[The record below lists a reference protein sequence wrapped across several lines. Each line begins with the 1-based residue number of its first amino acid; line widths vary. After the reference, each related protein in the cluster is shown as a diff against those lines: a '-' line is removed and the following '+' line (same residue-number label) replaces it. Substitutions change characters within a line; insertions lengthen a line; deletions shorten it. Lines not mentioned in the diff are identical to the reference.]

1 MLLRQSGIGSV
12 ESRCNKGERGLNVV
26 DTQQSVSPDRNLALE
41 LVRATEVAAM
51 AAARWVGRGDKN
63 AADQAAVDGLR
74 TVLGTISMDGVVVI
88 GEGEKDE
95 APMLYIGEEVGTG
108 VEPKVDIAVDP
119 IDGTTL
125 TANGMPNAIAVV
137 ALAERGSMY
146 YPPHIA
152 YMEKVATGPEAAHVI
167 DIEASITE
175 NIQKVAQAKRM
186 DVRDLTAV
194 ILNRPRHEEMVREIR
209 ETGARI
215 RMISDGDIAGAMM
228 AALKGTGIDILF
240 GIGGSPEAVI
250 TACALK
256 SMGGNMQCR
265 LWPRN
270 EQEWDIVRE
279 YGMDPKRVLGMDDL
293 VASDNVF
300 FVATGVTDGELLSG
314 VRYDGEY
321 IHTESLVMRSKSG
334 TIRRV
339 QAQHRVRKLEQYS
352 AVEFD

>member
-1 MLLRQSGIGSV
+1 MLHRQSVIGSAQTG
-12 ESRCNKGERGLNVV
+12 RHKGEGSLRVV
-26 DTQQSVSPDRNLALE
+26 DTQQSSVPDRNLALE

-51 AAARWVGRGDKN
+51 AASRWVGRGDKI

-74 TVLGTISMDGVVVI
+74 TVLGTIAMDGVVVI

-108 VEPKVDIAVDP
+108 IDPKVDIAVDP

-125 TANGMPNAIAVV
+125 TANGMPNAISVV
-137 ALAERGSMY
+137 ALAERDSMY

-167 DIEASITE
+167 DIEAGITE
-175 NIQKVAQAKRM
+175 NIKRVAQAKRM
-186 DVRDLTAV
+186 DVGDLTAV
-194 ILNRPRHEEMVREIR
+194 ILSRPRHDDMVREIR

-228 AALKGTGIDILF
+228 AALDGTGIDVLF
-240 GIGGSPEAVI
+240 GIGGSPEAVLA
-250 TACALK
+250 ACALK

-279 YGMDPKRVLGMDDL
+279 YGMDTKQVLGLDDL

-314 VRYDGEY
+314 VRYDGTY

-339 QAQHRVRKLEQYS
+339 KAQHQIRKLEQYS
-352 AVEFD
+352 GVEFD